1 MTTTATLLQLAAE
14 LTLFVVVVA
23 GAGLSIRAG
32 LLGLDRSARLLLS
45 AGFLVLAAV
54 AFAVGS
60 LTIVRT
66 DAPVALAAVRCA
78 GGSIVALGA
87 LRWAGSRVGRPT
99 LLVGLLLLVV
109 ASVIEARDVDLLEE
123 GLGAEPL
130 VLVAALVIG
139 AALVVAGR
147 HTIPGRIG
155 TSVAGILLA
164 VVLLVSFSVSAVI
177 SRTVEDE
184 ALRRYGDRARAEAAA
199 ALAEAGLS
207 LQESTLVAA
216 GLSASLG
223 PDLAAVTDPGTAAA
237 DRDAARQRIAAGVA
251 ELADGLAIEAPIVVV
266 GSDGPVAVHPVELP
280 SATALSL
287 GGDPV
292 VLEALEV
299 EGPRQGVTAVGAD
312 AYALAAVP
320 TRGSR
325 GGAAVPT
332 GAVVVARPLDEA
344 YLSSRLAADSEPLSL
359 AIATRDAVAAASGP
373 GAPPEDALVEPARR
387 AIDTGVEGGAV
398 DDGRV
403 VVARTVA
410 AEDALPQLAL
420 VLSTP
425 ADRVGRTREDLY
437 RSLFLVAMLAGLVG
451 IALAVL
457 LGERIGGAIRT
468 LTAAASRIR
477 EGDLTARAAV
487 DREDELGELSS
498 TFDAMAVSL
507 HHLTDDLREAA
518 AEEGRLRA
526 RLESVFAGVTEAVVA
541 ADADGRVTDLN
552 RSAAELLAMDDP
564 ATAVGRPLD
573 EVVVVDGPDGRSLAL
588 TATGGRPRLVAGR
601 VRPLVGGGGVPVL
614 GTVAALP
621 GGPEGERAGVVVV
634 LRDIRAEEALE
645 AAKQD
650 FLATIGHE
658 LRTPL
663 TPIKGYA
670 GLLRRRPPTPE
681 QARGWADGITAGVE
695 RLEHMVDRLVTF
707 AAVTA
712 GSGGG
717 ARHAGEV
724 DVAGL
729 ATDVGEVWRARLA
742 GDRVLVV
749 DATDPVAPVRGD
761 EVQLRLALGE
771 LIDNATRFSTPGSAI
786 SVRASTLDDGVDTW
800 ALLTVEDAGGTEAA
814 VFEGLVG
821 VFQQGE
827 AAATRAHDG
836 LGLGLALTER
846 VARAHGGRLDIATS
860 PAGTVVSILV
870 PVVTVEASDRAEPDA
885 AAPSS
890 SEEAG

>member
-1 MTTTATLLQLAAE
+1 MSTTATLLQLAAE

-32 LLGLDRSARLLLS
+32 LLGLDRPARMLLS

-78 GGSIVALGA
+78 GGAIVALGA

-99 LLVGLLLLVV
+99 LLGGLLLLVA
-109 ASVIEARDVDLLEE
+109 ASVVEALDVDLLEE
-123 GLGAEPL
+123 GVGAEPL

-155 TSVAGILLA
+155 TSVAGVLLA

-184 ALRRYGDRARAEAAA
+184 ALRRYGDRAGAEAAA

-223 PDLAAVTDPGTAAA
+223 PDLAVVVDADAAA
-237 DRDAARQRIAAGVA
+237 GDRDAARQRVAAGVA

-266 GSDGPVAVHPVELP
+266 GPEGPVAVHPTDLT

-292 VLEALEV
+292 VQEALEV
-299 EGPRQGVTAVGAD
+299 EGPRQGVTAVGPD

-325 GGAAVPT
+325 DGAAVPT

-344 YLSSRLAADSEPLSL
+344 YLASRIASDSEPLSL
-359 AIATRDAVAAASGP
+359 AIVTRDEVAAASGP
-373 GAPPEDALVEPARR
+373 DGPPADALVEPAQR
-387 AIDTGVEGGAV
+387 AIDTGVDEGDF

-403 VVARTVA
+403 VVARVVA

-425 ADRVGRTREDLY
+425 SDRVGRTREDLY

-451 IALAVL
+451 IALSVL
-457 LGERIGGAIRT
+457 LGERIGGGIRV
-468 LTAAASRIR
+468 LTAAAARIR

-541 ADADGRVTDLN
+541 ADADGGVTELN
-552 RSAAELLAMDDP
+552 RAAVELLGLADP
-564 ATAVGRPLD
+564 DEAVGRALED
-573 EVVVVDGPDGRSLAL
+573 VVVLDGPDGRPLELA
-588 TATGGRPRLVAGR
+588 ASGGRPRLVAGR
-601 VRPLVGGGGVPVL
+601 VRTRAGSDAVPVL

-681 QARGWADGITAGVE
+681 QAQGWADGITAGVE

-712 GSGGG
+712 GSGAG
-717 ARHAGEV
+717 ALHPEEV
-724 DVAGL
+724 DVGL
-729 ATDVGEVWRARLA
+729 LTAEVGGVWRDRLD
-742 GDRVLVV
+742 GERDLVV
-749 DATDPVAPVRGD
+749 DVADGLAPVRGD

-771 LIDNATRFSTPGSAI
+771 LIDNATRFSTPGTPIA
-786 SVRASTLDDGVDTW
+786 VRAAELDDGVDTW
-800 ALLTVEDAGGTEAA
+800 VLLAVEDAGGDEAA

-821 VFQQGE
+821 AFQQGE

-836 LGLGLALTER
+836 MGLGLALTER

-860 PAGTVVSILV
+860 HGGTVVSILV
-870 PVVTVEASDRAEPDA
+870 PVVTASPQDA
-885 AAPSS
+885 A
-890 SEEAG
+890 

>member
-1 MTTTATLLQLAAE
+1 MSTTATLLQLAAE

-23 GAGLSIRAG
+23 GAGLSVRAG
-32 LLGLDRSARLLLS
+32 LLGLDRPARLLLS

-54 AFAVGS
+54 SFAVGS

-78 GGSIVALGA
+78 GTSIVALGA

-99 LLVGLLLLVV
+99 LLAGLAALVV
-109 ASVIEARDVDLLEE
+109 AAVVEARGVDLVWADV
-123 GLGAEPL
+123 GAEPL

-155 TSVAGILLA
+155 TSVAGVLLA

-184 ALRRYGDRARAEAAA
+184 ALRRYGDRVEAEAAA
-199 ALAEAGLS
+199 ALAEADLS
-207 LQESTLVAA
+207 LQEATLVGA

-223 PDLAAVTDPGTAAA
+223 GDLAVATDAAAAPA
-237 DRDAARQRIAAGVA
+237 DRDAARTRVTAGVA

-266 GSDGPVAVHPVELP
+266 GPEGPVTVHPTDLA

-287 GGDPV
+287 AGDPV
-292 VLEALEV
+292 VQEAMEV
-299 EGPRQGVTAVGAD
+299 EGPRQGVTAVGPD
-312 AYALAAVP
+312 AFALAAVP
-320 TRGSR
+320 TRGGR
-325 GGAAVPT
+325 GTETVAT
-332 GAVVVARPLDEA
+332 GVVVVARPLDDA
-344 YLSSRLAADSEPLSL
+344 YLEGRIASDREPLSL
-359 AIATRDAVAAASGP
+359 ALVTRDEVAATSG
-373 GAPPEDALVEPARR
+373 GEGPPEPTVVRPGRDT
-387 AIDTGVEGGAV
+387 IDTGVDAGRFAG
-398 DDGRV
+398 DRV
-403 VVARTVA
+403 VVTSVVA
-410 AEDALPQLAL
+410 AVDVPPQLAL

-425 ADRVGRTREDLY
+425 SDRVVRTREDLY

-451 IALAVL
+451 IALSVL
-457 LGERIGGAIRT
+457 LGERIGGGIRT

-498 TFDAMAVSL
+498 TFDAMAVAL
-507 HHLTDDLREAA
+507 HHLTDDLRVAA

-541 ADADGRVTDLN
+541 ADATGRVTDLN
-552 RSAAELLAMDDP
+552 RAAAELLGLAAPED
-564 ATAVGRPLD
+564 AEGRALR
-573 EVVVVDGPDGRSLAL
+573 EVVDLAGPDGRPL
-588 TATGGRPRLVAGR
+588 TLSAPDDRARVIAGR
-601 VRPLVGGGGVPVL
+601 LRPAGGGDPIPVL

-621 GGPEGERAGVVVV
+621 GGPDEGRAGVVVV

-670 GLLRRRPPTPE
+670 GLLRRRTPSPD
-681 QARGWADGITAGVE
+681 QAQSWADGITAGVD

-712 GSGGG
+712 GAGTAVAHHEEVDVG
-717 ARHAGEV
+717 ALVTEAGEV
-724 DVAGL
+724 WA
-729 ATDVGEVWRARLA
+729 ARLA
-742 GDRVLVV
+742 GDREVVV
-749 DATDPVAPVRGD
+749 DVAADLPPVRGD

-771 LIDNATRFSTPGSAI
+771 LVDNAARFATPGTPVTVSARLAADAPDL
-786 SVRASTLDDGVDTW
+786 VALAVADGGGSGT
-800 ALLTVEDAGGTEAA
+800 ALLSDV
-814 VFEGLVG
+814 VG
-821 VFQQGE
+821 AFQQGE
-827 AAATRAHDG
+827 AAATRAHEG

-846 VARAHGGRLDIATS
+846 VARAHGGRLGIDAS
-860 PAGTVVSILV
+860 PGGTVVSILV
-870 PVVTVEASDRAEPDA
+870 PVVMAAVPQRAEPEDTTRS
-885 AAPSS
+885 P
-890 SEEAG
+890 EDDG

>member
-1 MTTTATLLQLAAE
+1 VSSTATLLQLAAE

-32 LLGLDRSARLLLS
+32 LLGLDRTARLLLA

-99 LLVGLLLLVV
+99 LLGGLLLLVV
-109 ASVIEARDVDLLEE
+109 ASVVEALDVDLVSE
-123 GLGAEPL
+123 GMGAEPL

-155 TSVAGILLA
+155 TSVAGVLLA

-184 ALRRYGDRARAEAAA
+184 ALRRYGDRAGAEANG
-199 ALAEAGLS
+199 ALAEAELS
-207 LQESTLVAA
+207 LQEATLVAA
-216 GLSASLG
+216 GLNAGLG
-223 PDLAAVTDPGTAAA
+223 SDLAVAVDPEAAA
-237 DRDAARQRIAAGVA
+237 PDRDAARQRIADAVA

-266 GSDGPVAVHPVELP
+266 GPAGPVAVHPTDLP

-292 VLEALEV
+292 VQEALEV
-299 EGPRQGVTAVGAD
+299 DGPRQGVTAVGAE

-320 TRGSR
+320 TRGAR
-325 GGAAVPT
+325 DGTAVPA
-332 GAVVVARPLDEA
+332 GAVVVARPLDDA
-344 YLSSRLAADSEPLSL
+344 YLAQRVASDSEPLSL
-359 AIATRDAVAAASGP
+359 ALVTRDEVAAASSPDGP
-373 GAPPEDALVEPARR
+373 PADTLVRPGRR
-387 AIDTGVEGGAV
+387 SIDTGVDEGRFAG
-398 DDGRV
+398 DRV
-403 VVARTVA
+403 VVARVVA
-410 AEDALPQLAL
+410 AEDVPPQLAL

-425 ADRVGRTREDLY
+425 SDRVGRTREDLY

-451 IALAVL
+451 IALSVL
-457 LGERIGGAIRT
+457 LGERIGGGIRL
-468 LTAAASRIR
+468 LTDAAARIR
-477 EGDLTARAAV
+477 EGDLTTRAAV
-487 DREDELGELSS
+487 DREDELGELSR

-507 HHLTDDLREAA
+507 HHLTDDLRVAA

-541 ADADGRVTDLN
+541 ADAEGRVTDLN
-552 RSAAELLAMDDP
+552 RSAAELLGLDP
-564 ATAVGRPLD
+564 PDAAVGRPID
-573 EVVVVDGPDGRSLAL
+573 EVVVLEGPDGHPLAL
-588 TATGGRPRLVAGR
+588 VAPGGRPRVVAGR
-601 VRPLVGGGGVPVL
+601 LRPPTGAEAVPVL
-614 GTVAALP
+614 GTVAALRSD
-621 GGPEGERAGVVVV
+621 PEAEADPSGVVVV
-634 LRDIRAEEALE
+634 LRDIRQEQALE
-645 AAKQD
+645 TAKQD

-670 GLLRRRPPTPE
+670 GLLRRRTPTPQ
-681 QARGWADGITAGVE
+681 QAQGWADGITAGVE

-712 GSGGG
+712 GAAAEVS
-717 ARHAGEV
+717 HQDEV
-724 DVAGL
+724 DVGAVVAEL
-729 ATDVGEVWRARLA
+729 GEVWR
-742 GDRVLVV
+742 DRVAGERDVVVEV
-749 DATDPVAPVRGD
+749 DADVAPVRGD
-761 EVQLRLALGE
+761 VVQLRLAVGE
-771 LIDNATRFSTPGSAI
+771 LVDNAVRFSTPGAP
-786 SVRASTLDDGVDTW
+786 VVLRASEAEVDGERLV
-800 ALLTVEDAGGTEAA
+800 ALVVEDAGGAEA
-814 VFEGLVG
+814 G
-821 VFQQGE
+821 VLDALIGAFQQGE

-836 LGLGLALTER
+836 FGLGLALTDR

-860 PAGTVVSILV
+860 HGGTVVSILV
-870 PVVTVEASDRAEPDA
+870 PVVTPVAHDRVRPEDV
-885 AAPSS
+885 PSP
-890 SEEAG
+890 EDDG

>member
-1 MTTTATLLQLAAE
+1 MSTTATLIQLAAE

-78 GGSIVALGA
+78 GGSLVALGA

-99 LLVGLLLLVV
+99 LLGGLLLLVV
-109 ASVIEARDVDLLEE
+109 ASVVEALDVDLVWE
-123 GLGAEPL
+123 GVGAEPL
-130 VLVAALVIG
+130 LLGAALVMG

-155 TSVAGILLA
+155 TSVAGVLLA

-184 ALRRYGDRARAEAAA
+184 ALRRYGDRAGAEADA
-199 ALAEAGLS
+199 ALSEADLS

-223 PDLAAVTDPGTAAA
+223 ADLAVATDPDATAA
-237 DRDAARQRIAAGVA
+237 DRDAARQQIASGVA
-251 ELADGLAIEAPIVVV
+251 DLADALAIEAPIVVV
-266 GSDGPVAVHPVELP
+266 GPEGPIAVQPTDLA

-292 VLEALEV
+292 VQEALEV
-299 EGPRQGVTAVGAD
+299 EGPRQGVTAVGPD
-312 AYALAAVP
+312 AFALAAVP
-320 TRGSR
+320 TRGGR
-325 GGAAVPT
+325 DGAAVAT

-344 YLSSRLAADSEPLSL
+344 YLAGRTASDREPLSL
-359 AIATRDAVAAASGP
+359 ALVTRDEVAAMSGDD
-373 GAPPEDALVEPARR
+373 GPPEPAVVRPGR
-387 AIDTGVEGGAV
+387 ESIDTGVDAGRF
-398 DDGRV
+398 DGDRV
-403 VVARTVA
+403 VVTRVVA
-410 AEDALPQLAL
+410 AADVPPQLAL

-425 ADRVGRTREDLY
+425 SDRVVRTREDLY

-451 IALAVL
+451 IALSVL
-457 LGERIGGAIRT
+457 LGERIGGAIRV
-468 LTAAASRIR
+468 LTAAAARIR

-498 TFDAMAVSL
+498 TFDAMAVAL
-507 HHLTDDLREAA
+507 HHLTDDLRVAA

-541 ADADGRVTDLN
+541 ADAEGLVTDLN
-552 RSAAELLAMDDP
+552 RSAADLLGLEP
-564 ATAVGRPLD
+564 ATEAVGRALQ
-573 EVVVVDGPDGRSLAL
+573 EVIVLTGPDDRPVAL
-588 TATGGRPRLVAGR
+588 RAPGDRPRLVAGR
-601 VRPLVGGGGVPVL
+601 LHPPSGADPVPVL
-614 GTVAALP
+614 GTVASLP

-645 AAKQD
+645 VAKQD

-670 GLLRRRPPTPE
+670 GLLRRRTPTPD
-681 QARGWADGITAGVE
+681 QAQGWADGITAGVE
-695 RLEHMVDRLVTF
+695 RLEHMVDRLVAF

-712 GSGGG
+712 GSGAG
-717 ARHAGEV
+717 ASHPDEVDLGRLATEAGETW
-724 DVAGL
+724 A
-729 ATDVGEVWRARLA
+729 ARLA
-742 GDRVLVV
+742 GDRDVV
-749 DATDPVAPVRGD
+749 VEVADDLAPVRGD
-761 EVQLRLALGE
+761 EAQLRLALGE
-771 LIDNATRFSTPGSAI
+771 LVDNAARFSTPGAPI
-786 SVRASTLDDGVDTW
+786 VVRAGATDVDGGPGVALEVEDGGGTGATVLDD
-800 ALLTVEDAGGTEAA
+800 
-814 VFEGLVG
+814 LVG

-827 AAATRAHDG
+827 AAATRAHEG
-836 LGLGLALTER
+836 LGLGLALTQR
-846 VARAHGGRLDIATS
+846 VARAHGGRLAIVAS
-860 PAGTVVSILV
+860 PEGTVVSILV
-870 PVVTVEASDRAEPDA
+870 PVVTAAVRDRARPDD
-885 AAPSS
+885 AAPSP
-890 SEEAG
+890 EDAG